1 MLLLQLLSHSKAH
14 KLHSLLERFLSLLNE
29 ESLALEERPS
39 SDAHVGSETC
49 RVEISSLSSNALKK
63 CASNTLSLML
73 GVHKNHVDVSVLI
86 DIGKPD
92 YFIARSGDET
102 ISFEHVEVPL
112 SSASLPRLGPSPD
125 LLWRV
130 VSRSDPC
137 DRCRKD
143 LQRDRSVVSLVRADA
158 WVVRSC
164 AHTLPSLS
172 EGKGAT
178 QIGCPSAGLCQFG
191 AHRITGATY
200 FTKDSKMCIT

>member
-1 MLLLQLLSHSKAH
+1 
-14 KLHSLLERFLSLLNE
+14 
-29 ESLALEERPS
+29 
-39 SDAHVGSETC
+39 
-49 RVEISSLSSNALKK
+49 SSLSSNALIKR
-63 CASNTLSLML
+63 ASNTLSLML
-73 GVHKNHVDVSVLI
+73 GNHRQHVAGPVLVDM
-86 DIGKPD
+86 GKPD

-102 ISFEHVEVPL
+102 TSLERVAARL
-112 SSASLPRLGPSPD
+112 TSASLPSWGPSPD

-130 VSRSDPC
+130 VSLSDPC

-164 AHTLPSLS
+164 AHSLPSLS

-178 QIGCPSAGLCQFG
+178 QIGCPSAGLCQLG

>member
-1 MLLLQLLSHSKAH
+1 
-14 KLHSLLERFLSLLNE
+14 
-29 ESLALEERPS
+29 
-39 SDAHVGSETC
+39 VGSETC

-164 AHTLPSLS
+164 AHTGSVAKIVKLEHAWRRLDGRNDDGFQVAPFPGGGGPAGGGLVVPVTEPSS
-172 EGKGAT
+172 R
-178 QIGCPSAGLCQFG
+178 P
-191 AHRITGATY
+191 
-200 FTKDSKMCIT
+200 